1 MFKSLIELRGLE
13 MKMCRFAISAILIC
27 AFWAAT
33 AGVSGAQTTDAQ
45 QDKLLYEHASK
56 ALKNSEYALAR
67 KLMEGVINGY
77 PDSKYVPM
85 AKLAIAD
92 AWYQEG
98 NYTRAEM
105 EYRDFVT
112 FFPNRPEAG
121 EARIKIE
128 SIRAKSKI

>member
-1 MFKSLIELRGLE
+1 

-27 AFWAAT
+27 AFWALAT
-33 AGVSGAQTTDAQ
+33 GVFRAQTAVEQ

-56 ALKNSEYALAR
+56 ALKNSAYASAR
-67 KLMEGVINGY
+67 KLMEDVINGY
-77 PDSKYVPM
+77 PDSKYIAP

-98 NYTRAEM
+98 NYKQAEI

-112 FFPNRPEAG
+112 FFPNRSEVA
-121 EARIKIE
+121 EARMRIE
-128 SIRAKSKI
+128 SIRTKSKM